1 MLREKTQTKLTKEQ
15 LQTVS
20 LLSVGVFLEDFDVM
34 LFLHTAIWINDLFF
48 PKTDPVT
55 QQLITAF
62 SFCSSYL
69 LTPLGALCFGYLG
82 DVFGRKSVIV
92 LSSMLMA
99 CCCITTAFLPTYA
112 QIGIAAPIILTLC
125 RMIQNMS
132 GTSEINGVEIYL
144 TESLKPPIQYPIVAL
159 VPVCSRVGNI
169 LALGLAAIFSGGGML
184 PKQFEKDGWRFAFLI
199 GALVGVIGAIARS
212 SLKEAAEFSDR
223 QKLLKEQFQK
233 ADIKWSK
240 DNQSINPKVP
250 LSTCIALFFV
260 HCGRP
265 ICFYFIFFHCA
276 EILRNTFNFTPE
288 QIIKNNLIPLTV
300 NLISALVFSMLS
312 YKLAPLKLIKCK
324 LMAFLILLACFPFV
338 TSTWNDAKT
347 ILIFQCLMVF
357 FRFDHIPAAPIF
369 IKHFPVLKRFRYSS
383 VLLASAYLSTYIITS
398 FGLVLITKIFNNN
411 GVLLLFVPFGICFNW
426 AIGYFANKEETEKKQ
441 SIERQKST
449 FAGHL

>member
-1 MLREKTQTKLTKEQ
+1 MLREKPQTKLTKEQ

-69 LTPLGALCFGYLG
+69 LTPLGSLYFGYLG
-82 DVFGRKSVIV
+82 DVFGRKAVIV

-99 CCCITTAFLPTYA
+99 CSCITTAFLPTYA

-169 LALGLAAIFSGGGML
+169 LALGLAALFSGGGLL

-199 GALVGVIGAIARS
+199 GSLVGVIGAIARR
-212 SLKEAAEFSDR
+212 SLKDASEFTDR
-223 QKLLKEQFQK
+223 QKLLKEQFK
-233 ADIKWSK
+233 RADLKWSK
-240 DNQSINPKVP
+240 DNLSINPKIP
-250 LSTCIALFFV
+250 LSNCIALFFI

-265 ICFYFIFFHCA
+265 LCFYFIFFHCA

-288 QIIKNNLIPLTV
+288 QIIRNNLIPLIV
-300 NLISALVFSMLS
+300 NLISALIFAMLS
-312 YKLAPLKLIKCK
+312 YKFAPLRLIKCK
-324 LMAFLILLACFPFV
+324 LMAFLILLACFPFSI
-338 TSTWNDAKT
+338 STWNSAKT

-383 VLLASAYLSTYIITS
+383 FLLSSAYLSIYIITS
-398 FGLVLITKIFNNN
+398 FGLVLLSKQFGHMSI
-411 GVLLLFVPFGICFNW
+411 LLFFIPFGICFAW
-426 AIGYFANKEETEKKQ
+426 AIGYFEQKEKAEKKQ
-441 SIERQKST
+441 QLDIEKGMI
-449 FAGHL
+449 F